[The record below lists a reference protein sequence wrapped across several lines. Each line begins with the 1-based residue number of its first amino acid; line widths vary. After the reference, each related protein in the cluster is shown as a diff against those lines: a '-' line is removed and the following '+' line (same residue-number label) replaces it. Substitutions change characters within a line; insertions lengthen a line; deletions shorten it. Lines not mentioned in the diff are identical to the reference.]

1 MSTFVITQRVV
12 YYEMY
17 YVDADAPED
26 ALEKFQNVEYDDE
39 PFYNEAQYVEDCWV
53 SRKLED

>member
-12 YYEMY
+12 YYELY

-39 PFYNEAQYVEDCWV
+39 PFYTEAQYVEDCWV